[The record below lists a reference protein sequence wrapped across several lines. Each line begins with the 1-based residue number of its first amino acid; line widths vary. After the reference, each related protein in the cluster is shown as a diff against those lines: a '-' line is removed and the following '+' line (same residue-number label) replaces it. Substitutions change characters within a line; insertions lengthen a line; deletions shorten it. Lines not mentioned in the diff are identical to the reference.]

1 MTMALQIILGLAIL
15 AVVAFLIPFLFQ
27 ARRTALALERL
38 AERSSQ
44 DLDRIA
50 EDIHAVR
57 TEVEGLT
64 QRVAHNLDHP
74 SGLAQIVISL
84 MQVSSALTGGHE
96 RRPNIL
102 EALLT
107 GLRSVL
113 HLFRRQRAA
122 AKEGP
127 HE

>member
-15 AVVAFLIPFLFQ
+15 AVAAFLIPFLFQ

-38 AERSSQ
+38 AESSSR
-44 DLDRIA
+44 DLGRIA

-64 QRVAHNLDHP
+64 QRAARHMDHP
-74 SGLAQIVISL
+74 SALTRIVIGL
-84 MQVSSALTGGHE
+84 MQVSSALTGGSE

-113 HLFRRQRAA
+113 HLFRRQSAA